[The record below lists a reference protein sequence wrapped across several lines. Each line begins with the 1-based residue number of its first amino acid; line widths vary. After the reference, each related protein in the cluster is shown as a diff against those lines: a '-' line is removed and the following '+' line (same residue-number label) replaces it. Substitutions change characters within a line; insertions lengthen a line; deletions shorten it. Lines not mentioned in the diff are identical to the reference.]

1 MGTQRAPPGG
11 KGSPVTEGRAR
22 LKRYMLVPLPV
33 AVTQHRAGS
42 APVPRLGWA
51 SLISSAITTRHRRGH
66 CPLAL
71 ACSALRH
78 SSPRSPKTPT
88 AAEPGAPPRAL
99 APAFLTPGS
108 HPAGFASRWAAL
120 APPAWCGLAGGEGS
134 SVCEVSCGRPA
145 PPPLREAQT
154 PKVQEEGKSRQG
166 SMRHT
171 HHPIQTPPST
181 PGAPGVI
188 HFLAQSVSQPVL
200 GRMDGQPPGR
210 QLPPVP

>member
-1 MGTQRAPPGG
+1 MPPAAAELQTALQMALAEPGDERTGVPGAPRDGKGSTVGTQRAPPGG

-51 SLISSAITTRHRRGH
+51 SLISSAITTRHCRGH

-99 APAFLTPGS
+99 APAFLTLGS

-120 APPAWCGLAGGEGS
+120 APPAWCGLADGEGS
-134 SVCEVSCGRPA
+134 SVCEVSCGRPG
-145 PPPLREAQT
+145 PPP
-154 PKVQEEGKSRQG
+154 
-166 SMRHT
+166 
-171 HHPIQTPPST
+171 PPF
-181 PGAPGVI
+181 P
-188 HFLAQSVSQPVL
+188 
-200 GRMDGQPPGR
+200 R
-210 QLPPVP
+210 